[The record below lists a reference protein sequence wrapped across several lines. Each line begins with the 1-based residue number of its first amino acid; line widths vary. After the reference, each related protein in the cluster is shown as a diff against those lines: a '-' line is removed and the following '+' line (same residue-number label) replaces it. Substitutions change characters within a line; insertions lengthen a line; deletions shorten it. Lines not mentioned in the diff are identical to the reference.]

1 MTARPKDA
9 PGALWSRP
17 QPARRE
23 QPPLSRRQIVA
34 EALAILDGNGIEA
47 LSMRKLG
54 ARLNAGATSMYTHVA
69 NKEELLA
76 LVVDEVFGEIPLLDA
91 DGSRRPDAW
100 REAVAEYA
108 AGMRAA
114 ILRHPW
120 MVSVIGDVGMV
131 YFGPSWMRLSEAVL
145 TLLEESGFGLAEAN
159 DAMGAVVGYTIG
171 AAGVEAAWL
180 SELARHGRDEQ
191 EWMDQL
197 LPAVVDATRDY
208 PRLHRVYT
216 TQVPQE
222 MSDGRES
229 GFANGIRLILDGI
242 EVGRRTRQVT

>member
-69 NKEELLA
+69 NKDELLA
-76 LVVDEVFGEIPLLDA
+76 LVVDEVFAELPLPATGDA
-91 DGSRRPDAW
+91 QRPDAW
-100 REAVAEYA
+100 REAVAECA
-108 AGMRAA
+108 EGVRSV

-131 YFGPSWMRLSEAVL
+131 YLGPSWMRLSEAVL
-145 TLLEESGFGLAEAN
+145 TILEESGFGLAEAN
-159 DAMGAVVGYTIG
+159 DAMGAVLGYTIG
-171 AAGVEAAWL
+171 TASVEASWL
-180 SELARHGRDEQ
+180 RALARHGREEQ

-197 LPAVVDATRDY
+197 LPAVIDATKDY
-208 PRLHRVYT
+208 PRLHRLYT
-216 TQVPQE
+216 TQVRQE
-222 MSDGRES
+222 ISDGRDSEFT
-229 GFANGIRLILDGI
+229 GGIRLILDGI
-242 EVGRRTRQVT
+242 EAGRRTRQET